1 MAEVQTLPDYP
12 RGLDFEQVWAGLME
26 NREQIKD
33 TERIV
38 KEVGEGLN
46 LHGDKRSFLGAVGQP
61 SRPF

>member
-1 MAEVQTLPDYP
+1 
-12 RGLDFEQVWAGLME
+12 ME